1 MLQYLYGMNEFGDD
15 SEQDWKELC
24 DAADGF
30 GIPSLREHATNKL
43 EAYLQGLLES
53 SESGREFDL
62 FIEEVRDLL
71 QTTDEKSAATEVMAR
86 LTYKHFS
93 ELRKHE
99 RFDDLTDDYPWFSR
113 AMLDYAAR
121 EGMSGPA

>member
-1 MLQYLYGMNEFGDD
+1 MLQYIYGMNEFGDD
-15 SEQDWKELC
+15 SEEDWKELC

-30 GIPSLREHATNKL
+30 GIPSLREHATQKL

-53 SESGREFDL
+53 SGSGCEVDD
-62 FIEEVRDLL
+62 FIREVRDLL
-71 QTTDEKSAATEVMAR
+71 ETTNEKSAATEVMAR

-99 RFDDLTDDYPWFSR
+99 RFNSLTDDYPWFLR

-121 EGMSGPA
+121 EGSLGPA